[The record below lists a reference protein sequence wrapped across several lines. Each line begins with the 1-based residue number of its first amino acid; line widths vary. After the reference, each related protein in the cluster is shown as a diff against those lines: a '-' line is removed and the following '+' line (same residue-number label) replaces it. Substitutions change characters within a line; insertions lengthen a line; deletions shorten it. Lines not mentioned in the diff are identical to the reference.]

1 MKPDLKNKKTAAVAG
16 SLAGILIVAAILI
29 LLNAILKPVNLRCDC
44 TDESATRSPAE
55 PETF

>member
-29 LLNAILKPVNLRCDC
+29 LLNAILPGNDYTFDMQVEAEDAASPV
-44 TDESATRSPAE
+44 E
-55 PETF
+55 